1 MGSTHVNTKGWKE
14 TSPGSQQKATTE
26 KQISSISPH
35 NVHRNLIQPYAK
47 CTVTARQR
55 QGTLGVRCL

>member
-35 NVHRNLIQPYAK
+35 NVHRNLIQPLCKMHRY
-47 CTVTARQR
+47 C
-55 QGTLGVRCL
+55 